1 MRLLHR
7 KKNESQFQ
15 QTKWWMIK
23 LKRKKFKKQKEIG
36 SSMSVLWHMWI
47 LKTTSFEGTKHEN
60 FLLSGF
66 SKNQTKS
73 IT

>member
-1 MRLLHR
+1 MRLLHG
-7 KKNESQFQ
+7 KKNKSQFQ

-23 LKRKKFKKQKEIG
+23 LKRKQSKKQKKIG
-36 SSMSVLWHMWI
+36 SSMSVLWHTWI
-47 LKTTSFEGTKHEN
+47 LKTTSFEGTKHEI

>member
-1 MRLLHR
+1 
-7 KKNESQFQ
+7 
-15 QTKWWMIK
+15 MIK
-23 LKRKKFKKQKEIG
+23 LKRKQSKKQKKIG
-36 SSMSVLWHMWI
+36 SSMSVLWHTWI
-47 LKTTSFEGTKHEN
+47 LKTTSFEGTKHEI